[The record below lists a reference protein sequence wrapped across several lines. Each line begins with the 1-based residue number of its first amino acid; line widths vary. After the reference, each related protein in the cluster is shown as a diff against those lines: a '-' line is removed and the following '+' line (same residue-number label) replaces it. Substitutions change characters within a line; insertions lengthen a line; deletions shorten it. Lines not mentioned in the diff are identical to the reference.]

1 MTLALLRFG
10 SAMPVQMR
18 GVFEYLPDVRIGEAA
33 DHVLACQQGAEDL
46 DLVTGDGIERFG
58 GPPFEHVDHLK
69 TFLPLRVTSLRTLNP
84 SGRPLAHTASSRF
97 VTTCAS

>member
-1 MTLALLRFG
+1 MAAVENACDFGALALRIG
-10 SAMPVQMR
+10 DAVQMR

-58 GPPFEHVDHLK
+58 G
-69 TFLPLRVTSLRTLNP
+69 LP
-84 SGRPLAHTASSRF
+84 
-97 VTTCAS
+97 